1 MIRLCGDLSH
11 VISILILILRLRVS
25 RSALGI
31 SVKTQELFLLV
42 FLTRYLDLFTTFYSL
57 YNSLMKVAYIMST
70 SYIVCM
76 IKYMEP

>member
-25 RSALGI
+25 RSALGV

-57 YNSLMKVAYIMST
+57 YNSLMKVAYIMAT